1 MSFFLNPAFA
11 CDYYKIGHPFMQ
23 PPGMQTVYSTWTA
36 RSYKHHEGCPKT
48 VVFGHQ
54 YTIKE
59 FMVDFWKENFF
70 RQPLDKLEEEYKLMM
85 MWSFN
90 PTYIDFSKF
99 AALHK
104 LGYLPIEIW
113 GVPEG
118 TLLPVGI
125 PDHVIF
131 NTHPDFAWLPQYLED
146 IWSSNNWLPSTS
158 ATTAYYRRKLLEPY
172 VKTTCDDMS
181 ALDHMCGDF
190 SLRGHTSLQAGA
202 ISGAAHLLSFDRT
215 ATVGANAL
223 IKQFYNDDTVYGI
236 GTPSLEHSVVEQGIA
251 WFKQRIADNDVPD
264 YARKYIDR
272 AMRAGDWEMN
282 LIAEMGFMLYLMN
295 EVQPTGVMTYVSDT
309 YDYWG
314 VVTKILP
321 MIKDFILSRDGTLS
335 IRPDSG
341 DPYKIICGDVTAPE
355 GSPEWKGTLVCL
367 MDIFGYTHYKLSDE
381 YDVLPRQIRLI
392 YGDAVTA
399 DITKRVGEWCVMT
412 GVSLANICFG
422 IGAFTYQYVTRD
434 TRGYA
439 IKATDCVHES
449 FGEMP
454 IYKQPKTDPGKKSV
468 KGCVAVIKKGDE
480 YVCIDG
486 LTLNEACNCPGNVM
500 VPKMKDGV
508 MMNQET
514 FGAIRDRLLNEE
526 KEEAHGKTTYSF

>member
-11 CDYYKIGHPFMQ
+11 CDYYKIAHPFMQ

-59 FMVDFWKENFF
+59 FFVDFWQKNFF
-70 RQPLDKLEEEYKLMM
+70 SVPLVDLEQEYKEMM
-85 MWSFN
+85 EQSFN
-90 PTYIDFSKF
+90 PTYASFDKF
-99 AALHK
+99 VVLHK

-118 TLLPVGI
+118 TLLPIGI

-172 VKTTCDDMS
+172 VRETCGDPS

-223 IKQFYNDDTVYGI
+223 IKQFYNDDNVHGI

-264 YARKYIDR
+264 YARAYIDK
-272 AMRAGDWEMN
+272 AMRTGDWEMN

-321 MIKDFILSRDGTLS
+321 MIKDFILNRDGCLS

-341 DPYKIICGDVTAPE
+341 DPFKIICGDTTASVE
-355 GSPEWKGTLVCL
+355 SPEYQGTLNCL
-367 MDIFGYTHYKLSDE
+367 LATFGYSTNSKGC
-381 YDVLPRQIRLI
+381 DVLPRQIRMI
-392 YGDAVTA
+392 YGDAITA
-399 DITKRVGEWCVMT
+399 DITKRVGNWCLYNEI
-412 GVSLANICFG
+412 SLSNICFG

-439 IKATDCVHES
+439 IKATDCVHKS

-468 KGCVAVIKKGDE
+468 KGCVAVIRNGNNE
-480 YVCIDG
+480 YLCVDN
-486 LTLNEACNCPGNVM
+486 LTLHDACNFPGNIM
-500 VPKMKDGV
+500 VPKMKNGE
-508 MMNQET
+508 MLNQET
-514 FGAIRDRLLNEE
+514 FATIRARLLNEE
-526 KEEAHGKTTYSF
+526 KEETHGAVSCDF